1 MPIKTLLVDTAD
13 TFSTNMKRARSPTP
27 PMPEHLKVHV
37 MYVPLMMVAT
47 GGPATPTVPM
57 PVTANKPNTSEV
69 VLKATATVVRMC
81 TSPVAAQKTATITQ
95 EMRRAKIESQKQKL
109 QDAVEKY
116 DLNYIEELLVRGC
129 YSVLD
134 VPVEHI
140 AQMCKASRI
149 SEEEVRAHATE
160 IGVDKKLTVD
170 MVWNIVKF
178 VQFMYLVEKL
188 KIVQFGTAIA
198 GRSVLGYMSIKIKM
212 SEEWESII
220 CSICGFRNYFQAFS
234 TLYEMMLKFGFGMS
248 REGKLPEHA
257 VKGTSTQNKTNALL
271 FCDTLSFEEDKLAS
285 NLKRYTNQQ
294 TKPKETSDGIN
305 LLALATVAEKELK

>member
-1 MPIKTLLVDTAD
+1 
-13 TFSTNMKRARSPTP
+13 
-27 PMPEHLKVHV
+27 
-37 MYVPLMMVAT
+37 
-47 GGPATPTVPM
+47 
-57 PVTANKPNTSEV
+57 
-69 VLKATATVVRMC
+69 
-81 TSPVAAQKTATITQ
+81 
-95 EMRRAKIESQKQKL
+95 MRRAKIESQKQKL

-160 IGVDKKLTVD
+160 IGVDKKLTID

-188 KIVQFGTAIA
+188 KIVEFGTGIA
-198 GRSVLGYMSIKIKM
+198 GRSVLGYTSIKIKM
-212 SEEWESII
+212 HVEWEGII

-305 LLALATVAEKELK
+305 LLALATVAAKELK